1 MVNSCENN
9 NNIVVEPTKTMI
21 LQGNKNISRVTIE
34 VLTNGEIMTCIACC
48 CVIDET
54 RSRKVGQEMK
64 RRVLGEIN
72 QNLVG
77 ARGYPCVVN
86 KRGYLSK

>member
-1 MVNSCENN
+1 
-9 NNIVVEPTKTMI
+9 
-21 LQGNKNISRVTIE
+21 
-34 VLTNGEIMTCIACC
+34 MTCSACC

>member
-21 LQGNKNISRVTIE
+21 LQ
-34 VLTNGEIMTCIACC
+34 
-48 CVIDET
+48 DET

-77 ARGYPCVVN
+77 ARGYPCK
-86 KRGYLSK
+86 KRKDVKRRSLILCDHQLQGGS

>member
-1 MVNSCENN
+1 
-9 NNIVVEPTKTMI
+9 
-21 LQGNKNISRVTIE
+21 
-34 VLTNGEIMTCIACC
+34 MTCSACC

-64 RRVLGEIN
+64 RRVLGEMN
-72 QNLVG
+72 QTLVG